1 MESKNFELLRQVLV
15 EEFELDPDTI
25 TADARLYEQLD
36 LDSIDAVDLIVR
48 LKEMTG
54 KKVPPEQFREVRT
67 VGDVVDALDAL

>member
-67 VGDVVDALDAL
+67 VGDVVDVLDAL